1 MSKISRNTMASR
13 KTVFKE
19 IRLEI
24 ELNKKCLKTLESSLG
39 DVMSTTYVVTLDI
52 QEQTTA
58 DHCEMRET
66 LRILCLSTNFHSGK
80 LGINF
85 GILHSGLYHI
95 FSFSNL
101 QSL

>member
-1 MSKISRNTMASR
+1 MASR

-24 ELNKKCLKTLESSLG
+24 ELNKKCLKTLESSVG

-58 DHCEMRET
+58 DHCET
-66 LRILCLSTNFHSGK
+66 LRILRLSTKFPLREIRYK
-80 LGINF
+80 F
-85 GILHSGLYHI
+85 RY
-95 FSFSNL
+95 FTQWTL
-101 QSL
+101 QHFFI